1 MTARTILVTGCG
13 SGIGY
18 HCAHAL
24 ARRGWRVFA
33 TCRRQADCERL
44 AAEGLDT
51 VRLDYS
57 DPASIAAALDHVLAA
72 TGGRLDA
79 LFNNGG
85 YSLPGALEDLSPDH
99 VRAVIEANFI
109 GWHDLTR
116 RVIPVMRAQ
125 GSGRIVNCSSILG
138 FVAVRFSG
146 AYIAA
151 KFAIEGWSDTLRL
164 ELHGSG
170 IRVSVIEPGP
180 IASNMLA
187 DARDRF
193 LAAIDTD
200 NSPFRDD
207 YAKEFARL
215 SSGSR
220 SSLFQR
226 SPQAVFTRLVHALES
241 PRPRARYRV
250 TIPTKFM
257 ALMKRLLPTA
267 ALDRILVR
275 ER

>member
-1 MTARTILVTGCG
+1 MTPRSILITGCG

-24 ARRGWRVFA
+24 AKRGWRVFA
-33 TCRRQADCERL
+33 TCRRQSDCDRL
-44 AAEGLDT
+44 AGEGLET

-57 DPASIAAALDHVLAA
+57 DTASIAAALDHVLAA

-85 YSLPGALEDLSPDH
+85 FSLPGALEDLSADH
-99 VRAVIEANFI
+99 LRAVLEANFI

-116 RVIPVMRAQ
+116 RVVPVMRAQ
-125 GSGRIVNCSSILG
+125 GAGRIVNCSSILG

-164 ELHGSG
+164 ELRGTG
-170 IRVSVIEPGP
+170 IRVSIIEPGP

-193 LAAIDTD
+193 MTAIDSE
-200 NSPFRDD
+200 NSSFRDD
-207 YAKEFARL
+207 YAKEFGRL

-220 SSLFQR
+220 SSRFQR
-226 SPQAVFTRLVHALES
+226 SPQAICTRLVHAVES

-250 TIPTKFM
+250 TIPTRFM
-257 ALMKRLLPTA
+257 ALMKRLLTTA
-267 ALDRILVR
+267 ALDRILAR